1 MHDVL
6 NYFLILVFT
15 TLTIVQMLG
24 LIYIYLGQFK
34 SHLTLVITHVALAKV
49 EPSRLSMVK
58 AYATMQ
64 VLINI
69 SLYALF
75 IIGNADIRFITV
87 ILFYAVP
94 YLFEKLF
101 SKLLTKNSES

>member
-24 LIYIYLGQFK
+24 LIYIYFGQFK

-49 EPSRLSMVK
+49 EPSHLLRVK
-58 AYATMQ
+58 VYATME

-69 SLYALF
+69 TLYVLYF
-75 IIGNADIRFITV
+75 VGNADIRFLTV
-87 ILFYAVP
+87 ILFFAGQ

-101 SKLLTKNSES
+101 SKVQTKNSES